1 MSCVGHCVLLK
12 LRRTAK
18 CLEEIKRMIRGLK
31 KFEGK
36 VEEHRHHCETTVG
49 YLWMFVVI
57 EGGP

>member
-18 CLEEIKRMIRGLK
+18 CSEEIKRMIRGLK

-49 YLWMFVVI
+49 YL
-57 EGGP
+57 